1 MSDDVLGKQFR
12 AFIEGIFSY
21 TPQVSSRTTTSRSQY
36 NGSVIENVFNQ
47 VEEQI
52 KDQFTKSLANIKRI
66 QKETLDAQQN
76 TVNYYKRKLN
86 ETPKW
91 DLKNVSNFEKNFREQ
106 EQILNQMKE
115 DMLKKYQERELEL
128 QRKLDEDL
136 RKNKEKEEEALFQ
149 YKVNLWRKADTTEKA
164 HILERRQEELRSAME
179 LYEKKIELGAEVSD
193 KETEEYKKQAEEKKD
208 IDARYLAVQMGAAR
222 SESRSTR
229 YQRYT
234 SEVERIRKEQRS
246 QELINRRI
254 NANDPEARRARSQE
268 ITQQTRESI
277 RTAQQIYGFTT
288 AGSRV
293 NRAAEITGNVASVI
307 ATGPS
312 GIVNTIEGLLGK
324 ASPVVSALMSIM
336 KIVSGINKVV
346 GEGVQKAITAQT
358 QYMGSI
364 NARLQS
370 VSGDTENYYEKMI
383 DWSSDT
389 TSDLGLAIGNWNA
402 FVSKTDYVAKLNEL
416 VQSGIAYN
424 AEERALIATLSDRM
438 VTTFD
443 ALDASLTRLIRI
455 QQRDMTYAALGSEAL
470 LTEFLNSQFKDTSY
484 LNNMYDSVSA
494 ILLDATAKMSADQ
507 ASAFQYEVQKWLG
520 SLYSVGLSESG
531 VQQLAQGLTYLATG
545 DVNQLTSNQQL
556 QYIYAAAAERGGMSL
571 ANILT
576 EGLDSSSTNELLK
589 NVVSLLSNIYS
600 TSGPNTVQSAWSGI
614 TGMSISDLRSI
625 QNIDNYMA
633 SISQSH
639 ATWADSLRETETQ
652 LALIQDNSRTSTANR
667 IENFAN
673 NVLFS
678 LGESVIESTYDSFF
692 ARQLGIE
699 GESQYLGYYLGQQ
712 IGGSLGSLVSA
723 ISAFGPVYE
732 ALSEGIGEFRQSKGS
747 SFFRRTGTDLTSIL
761 AGVSQDLIIPTSN
774 TSSSSATSTSY
785 NLQNINQSLLE
796 YEQYRAAA
804 ASGSMTAEQFENFT
818 SAIEAV
824 TPAIDTG
831 LPDLVRQAEA
841 ATQTASVVANESSE
855 DRALLEEAADVQDY
869 LFENEQTIRV
879 TLALVE
885 ERAAN
890 SLIDALGIE
899 ARNEDLAAIKSTVQS
914 KVNVDLIDSDVNLL
928 LNSINST
935 KWSI

>member
-1 MSDDVLGKQFR
+1 MSDEVLGKQFR

-47 VEEQI
+47 IEDQI
-52 KDQFTKSLANIKRI
+52 KDQFTKSLANIKRAQQADLERQ
-66 QKETLDAQQN
+66 QKEVQQLVDN
-76 TVNYYKRKLN
+76 VNSATSDVVRRNWIEQLEEEQKKLK
-86 ETPKW
+86 E
-91 DLKNVSNFEKNFREQ
+91 
-106 EQILNQMKE
+106 MKE
-115 DMLKKYQERELEL
+115 KQQDEYKEKELIL
-128 QRKLDEDL
+128 QRQLDDDL

-149 YKVNLWRKADTTEKA
+149 YKVNLWRKADTAEKA
-164 HILERRQEELRSAME
+164 HILERRQEELRSAIE
-179 LYEKKIELGAEVSD
+179 LYEKKIELGAKVSD
-193 KETEEYKKQAEEKKD
+193 KETEEYEKQIEEKKD

-222 SESRSTR
+222 SESRATR

-234 SEVERIRKEQRS
+234 SEIEKLRREQRS
-246 QELINRRI
+246 QELINRRV

-293 NRAAEITGNVASVI
+293 NKASEITENVASVI

-312 GIVNTIEGLLGK
+312 GIVNTIENMLGK
-324 ASPVVSALMSIM
+324 ASPVVAALMSIM
-336 KIVSGINKVV
+336 KIVGSINQLVGQGI
-346 GEGVQKAITAQT
+346 QKAVGAQT
-358 QYMGSI
+358 QYMGQI
-364 NARLQS
+364 NARLQKTS
-370 VSGDTENYYEKMI
+370 DDQTNYYAGMLN
-383 DWSSDT
+383 WSADT
-389 TSDLGLAIGNWNA
+389 SQELGLAIGDWNA
-402 FVSKTDYVAKLNEL
+402 YVNKSDYVTKLNDL
-416 VQSGIAYN
+416 VQNGIAYN

-576 EGLDSSSTNELLK
+576 GGLDQQTTNELLK

-600 TSGPNTVQSAWSGI
+600 TSGPNTVQSAWAGI

-625 QNIDNYMA
+625 QNINNYMA
-633 SISQSH
+633 SIAESH
-639 ATWADSLRETETQ
+639 ATWADSLRETENQ
-652 LALIQDNSRTSTANR
+652 LSLIETTARTSTAMNIETAINNILFDLGQGVVDDTYADNMLNR
-667 IENFAN
+667 W
-673 NVLFS
+673 
-678 LGESVIESTYDSFF
+678 
-692 ARQLGIE
+692 LGIQ
-699 GESQYLGYYLGQQ
+699 GQSKYLGYYLGNQLGGTLGTILSTVSIAPSVIQ
-712 IGGSLGSLVSA
+712 TISDRFSGWGLDSKADYENSDLWQRIGGSH
-723 ISAFGPVYE
+723 
-732 ALSEGIGEFRQSKGS
+732 
-747 SFFRRTGTDLTSIL
+747 LTSL
-761 AGVSQDLIIPTSN
+761 LSGVESDLIIPTSV
-774 TSSSSATSTSY
+774 ASTDI
-785 NLQNINQSLLE
+785 NVQKINQSLLE
-796 YEQYRAAA
+796 YEQYRAAV

-818 SAIEAV
+818 SAIESV
-824 TPAIDTG
+824 TPAFDTG

-855 DRALLEEAADVQDY
+855 DRVLLEEAADVQDY

-890 SLIDALGIE
+890 SLVDALGIA

-935 KWSI
+935 KWSM

>member
-1 MSDDVLGKQFR
+1 MSDEVLGKQFR

-47 VEEQI
+47 IEDQI
-52 KDQFTKSLANIKRI
+52 KDQFTKSLANIKRAQQADLERQ
-66 QKETLDAQQN
+66 QKEVQRLVDNVNSATSDAVRRNWIEQLEEEQ
-76 TVNYYKRKLN
+76 KKLK
-86 ETPKW
+86 E
-91 DLKNVSNFEKNFREQ
+91 
-106 EQILNQMKE
+106 MKE
-115 DMLKKYQERELEL
+115 KQQDEYKEKELIL
-128 QRKLDEDL
+128 QRQLDDDL
-136 RKNKEKEEEALFQ
+136 RKNREKEEEALFQ
-149 YKVNLWRKADTTEKA
+149 YKVNLWTKADTTEKA
-164 HILERRQEELRSAME
+164 RILERRQEELRSAIE
-179 LYEKKIELGAEVSD
+179 LYEKKIELGAQVSD
-193 KETEEYKKQAEEKKD
+193 EEIERYNEQVEEKKK
-208 IDARYLAVQMGAAR
+208 IDAKYLAVQMGAAR
-222 SESRSTR
+222 SESRATR

-246 QELINRRI
+246 QEIINRQV
-254 NANDPEARRARSQE
+254 NAEDSAARRARSQE
-268 ITQQTRESI
+268 INQQTRESI
-277 RTAQQIYGFTT
+277 REAQRIYGFT
-288 AGSRV
+288 AGGSRV
-293 NRAAEITGNVASVI
+293 TRAAEVTENVASVI

-312 GIVNTIEGLLGK
+312 GIVNTLETMLGK
-324 ASPVVSALMSIM
+324 ASPVVSALMAIM

-383 DWSSDT
+383 DWSADT
-389 TSDLGLAIGNWNA
+389 ADDLGLAIGNWNA

-576 EGLDSSSTNELLK
+576 GGLDSQTTNELLK

-692 ARQLGIE
+692 ARSLGIE

-712 IGGSLGSLVSA
+712 VGGALGSLVSA

-761 AGVSQDLIIPTSN
+761 AGVSQDLIIPTAN
-774 TSSSSATSTSY
+774 VSTSDITSASI
-785 NLQNINQSLLE
+785 NTQKINQSLLE
-796 YEQYRAAA
+796 YEQYKAAA

-890 SLIDALGIE
+890 SLIDALGIK

>member
-1 MSDDVLGKQFR
+1 MSDEVLGKQFR

-47 VEEQI
+47 IEDQI
-52 KDQFTKSLANIKRI
+52 KDQFTKSLANIKRAQQADLERQ
-66 QKETLDAQQN
+66 QKEVQWLVDNVNSATSDAVRRNWIEQLEEEQ
-76 TVNYYKRKLN
+76 KKLK
-86 ETPKW
+86 E
-91 DLKNVSNFEKNFREQ
+91 
-106 EQILNQMKE
+106 MKE
-115 DMLKKYQERELEL
+115 KQQDEYKEKELIL
-128 QRKLDEDL
+128 QRQLDDDL
-136 RKNKEKEEEALFQ
+136 RKNREKEEEALFQ
-149 YKVNLWRKADTTEKA
+149 YKVNLWTKADTIEKA
-164 HILERRQEELRSAME
+164 RILERRQEELRSAIE
-179 LYEKKIELGAEVSD
+179 LYKKKIELGAQVSD
-193 KETEEYKKQAEEKKD
+193 EEIEKYNEQVEEKKK
-208 IDARYLAVQMGAAR
+208 IDAKYLAVQMGAAR
-222 SESRSTR
+222 SESRATR

-246 QELINRRI
+246 QEIINRQV
-254 NANDPEARRARSQE
+254 NAEDSAARRARSQE
-268 ITQQTRESI
+268 INQQTRESI
-277 RTAQQIYGFTT
+277 REAQRIYGFT
-288 AGSRV
+288 AGGSRV
-293 NRAAEITGNVASVI
+293 TRAAEVTENVASVI

-312 GIVNTIEGLLGK
+312 GIVNTLETMLGK
-324 ASPVVSALMSIM
+324 ASPVVSALMAIM

-383 DWSSDT
+383 DWSADT
-389 TSDLGLAIGNWNA
+389 ADDLGLAIGNWNA

-576 EGLDSSSTNELLK
+576 GGLDSQTTNELLK

-692 ARQLGIE
+692 ARSLGIE

-712 IGGSLGSLVSA
+712 VGGALGSLVSA

-747 SFFRRTGTDLTSIL
+747 SFFRRTGADLTSIL
-761 AGVSQDLIIPTSN
+761 AGVSQDLIIPTAN
-774 TSSSSATSTSY
+774 VSTSDITSASI
-785 NLQNINQSLLE
+785 NTQKINQSLLE
-796 YEQYRAAA
+796 YEQYKAAIE
-804 ASGSMTAEQFENFT
+804 SGSMTAEQFDNFT

-890 SLIDALGIE
+890 SLMDALGIE